1 MKPCETENER
11 ERERERE
18 RKWQSRQNEN
28 VLRESFAF
36 DGEIRAF
43 PCLLIFAPQPS
54 EDLTGSSTTTK
65 LELFKKQEY

>member
-1 MKPCETENER
+1 MLYMEREREIYR

-18 RKWQSRQNEN
+18 RKCQNEN

-43 PCLLIFAPQPS
+43 PCLLIFARQPS

-65 LELFKKQEY
+65 LELFKELED